1 MDANGYS
8 RPRKWPVEEEARYM
22 FSYPRPPS
30 QDSTGTTIDMKGYV
44 PMARLPRYPGALHDR
59 HSSRKDSYM
68 TGTSELGTF
77 RSLGSNTQGQSRP
90 VSDIGYVE
98 MKSEEPEY
106 INVPNAKVNK
116 REGVYGAA
124 SMDYHIPAPRVLGEA
139 KHVFE
144 HHVYVNVPPRSR
156 LTSGGTE
163 CSPDSCSHGASHMSG
178 CSPEFISHSPGV
190 SDVSG
195 RSPEFVSHFPGVSDM
210 SGCSPEFVSHS
221 PGVSDVSGCSPEF
234 VSHSLGVSDVSG
246 CSPEFVSHF
255 PGVSDMSGCSPE
267 FVSHFPGVSDVS
279 GCSQEFVSHSP
290 GVSDV
295 SGRSPEFV
303 SHSPGVSD
311 VSGCSPEFVSHSPGV
326 SDVSGL
332 SPEFVP
338 HSPGVSDVS
347 GCSPEFVSRSL
358 GVSDSGSSPGLLS
371 QPPMC
376 DTALLRSTSSQNEE
390 FDSRDMTG
398 AGHLEEEPDSWAD
411 YHHVDM
417 EPVVGGRCYHA
428 NPRHFDQVEEQGYK
442 CIVCVNQT
450 NASRAFGMCG
460 TYELEVDMVTPA
472 IILTPREGSTTPITW
487 PLHYIRRYGTDG
499 NCIFRVEAG
508 RRCYPGPG
516 IFNFRVLS
524 GNSQDI
530 LEKVELASEMHLN
543 VSD

>member
-30 QDSTGTTIDMKGYV
+30 QASTRTTIDMKGYV
-44 PMARLPRYPGALHDR
+44 PMARLPRYPGALDDR
-59 HSSRKDSYM
+59 HSSKKESYM
-68 TGTSELGTF
+68 TGASEFGTF
-77 RSLGSNTQGQSRP
+77 RSIGSNTQGQSRP

-106 INVPNAKVNK
+106 INVPNVKYNK
-116 REGVYGAA
+116 GEGVHGAA
-124 SMDYHIPAPRVLGEA
+124 SMDYHIPVPRVLGQA
-139 KHVFE
+139 KNVFE

-156 LTSGGTE
+156 LTSGGIE
-163 CSPDSCSHGASHMSG
+163 CSPGSCSSGVSHMS
-178 CSPEFISHSPGV
+178 EF
-190 SDVSG
+190 
-195 RSPEFVSHFPGVSDM
+195 
-210 SGCSPEFVSHS
+210 SPEFVSHS
-221 PGVSDVSGCSPEF
+221 PGVSDVSRCSPEF
-234 VSHSLGVSDVSG
+234 VSHFPGVSDVSG

-255 PGVSDMSGCSPE
+255 PGVSDVSGCSPE
-267 FVSHFPGVSDVS
+267 FVSRSLGV
-279 GCSQEFVSHSP
+279 
-290 GVSDV
+290 
-295 SGRSPEFV
+295 R
-303 SHSPGVSD
+303 D

-326 SDVSGL
+326 RN
-332 SPEFVP
+332 
-338 HSPGVSDVS
+338 VS

-358 GVSDSGSSPGLLS
+358 GVSDSESSPGLQS

-411 YHHVDM
+411 YRHVDM

-428 NPRHFDQVEEQGYK
+428 NPRHFDELEEQGYK

-460 TYELEVDMVTPA
+460 TYELKVDMVTPA
-472 IILTPREGSTTPITW
+472 IILTPREGSTTSITW

-499 NCIFRVEAG
+499 NGIFRVEAG

-530 LEKVELASEMHLN
+530 LDKVELASEMHLN
-543 VSD
+543 LSD

>member
-30 QDSTGTTIDMKGYV
+30 QASTRTTIDMKGYV
-44 PMARLPRYPGALHDR
+44 PMARLPRYPGALDDR
-59 HSSRKDSYM
+59 HSSKKESYM
-68 TGTSELGTF
+68 TGASEFGTF
-77 RSLGSNTQGQSRP
+77 RSIGSNTQGQSRP

-106 INVPNAKVNK
+106 INVPNVKYNK
-116 REGVYGAA
+116 GEGVHGAA
-124 SMDYHIPAPRVLGEA
+124 SMDYHIPVPRVLGQA
-139 KHVFE
+139 KNVFE

-156 LTSGGTE
+156 LTSGGIE
-163 CSPDSCSHGASHMSG
+163 CSPGSCSS
-178 CSPEFISHSPGV
+178 GV
-190 SDVSG
+190 S
-195 RSPEFVSHFPGVSDM
+195 HM

-221 PGVSDVSGCSPEF
+221 PGV
-234 VSHSLGVSDVSG
+234 
-246 CSPEFVSHF
+246 
-255 PGVSDMSGCSPE
+255 
-267 FVSHFPGVSDVS
+267 
-279 GCSQEFVSHSP
+279 
-290 GVSDV
+290 
-295 SGRSPEFV
+295 RN
-303 SHSPGVSD
+303 
-311 VSGCSPEFVSHSPGV
+311 
-326 SDVSGL
+326 
-332 SPEFVP
+332 
-338 HSPGVSDVS
+338 VS

-358 GVSDSGSSPGLLS
+358 GVSDSESSPGLQS

-411 YHHVDM
+411 YRHVDM

-428 NPRHFDQVEEQGYK
+428 NPRHFDELEEQGYK

-460 TYELEVDMVTPA
+460 TYELKVDMVTPA
-472 IILTPREGSTTPITW
+472 IILTPREGSTTSITW

-499 NCIFRVEAG
+499 NGIFRVEAG

-530 LEKVELASEMHLN
+530 LDKVELASEMHLN
-543 VSD
+543 LSD